1 MNLFTQQATLTSPSV
16 SVYEKADSSSATVGH
31 LILGNTFDLEETLT
45 AEDGSTWYRV
55 TLHNGIEGYIQGEF
69 TTGQEQQPEKT
80 TENGTYV
87 QTLVSANVRA
97 EADINSANIGKIGVR
112 EQVPVVD
119 QVQDSNGESWYLV
132 EGSFENATQ
141 GYIKAS
147 TAEIVS
153 GEATENPEEN
163 PEESVITDSENTEQT
178 GTAGLTVHPAV
189 GEEAL
194 DGSHQLLVQ
203 STTAETMTS
212 NSTETA
218 RGGLFSID
226 YLLLL
231 VILMGIAAFFTAQ
244 RIFHKMLREIF
255 GRKLKSHDR
264 KRRIK

>member
-1 MNLFTQQATLTSPSV
+1 MKLFTQQATLTTPSV

-45 AEDGSTWYRV
+45 AEDGSTWYRI
-55 TLHNGIEGYIQGEF
+55 TLHNGIQGYIQGEF
-69 TTGQEQQPEKT
+69 TTGETKRQEET
-80 TENGTYV
+80 TENTVYV

-97 EADINSANIGKIGVR
+97 EADINSVNIGK
-112 EQVPVVD
+112 VD
-119 QVQDSNGESWYLV
+119 VHQKISVLDEVQDVNGESWYLI
-132 EGSFENATQ
+132 EGAFDGASQ

-147 TAEIVS
+147 TAEIVTTETAAG
-153 GEATENPEEN
+153 GENENAAEEEQIPETETAHTTVRKNVNE
-163 PEESVITDSENTEQT
+163 DS
-178 GTAGLTVHPAV
+178 
-189 GEEAL
+189 L
-194 DGSHQLLVQ
+194 DGSHELLAQ
-203 STTAETMTS
+203 TTTETMTGEMA
-212 NSTETA
+212 ETA
-218 RGGLFSID
+218 KSGLFSID

>member
-1 MNLFTQQATLTSPSV
+1 MKLFTQQATLTTPSV
-16 SVYEKADSSSATVGH
+16 SVYEKADSSSTTVGH

-45 AEDGSTWYRV
+45 AEDDSTWYRV
-55 TLHNGIEGYIQGEF
+55 TLPNGIEGYIQGEF

-97 EADINSANIGKIGVR
+97 EADINSANIGK
-112 EQVPVVD
+112 VD
-119 QVQDSNGESWYLV
+119 VHQKISVLDEVQDVNGESWYLI
-132 EGSFENATQ
+132 EGDFDGASQ

-147 TAEIVS
+147 TAEIVT
-153 GEATENPEEN
+153 TETAAGRENENAAEEEQIPE
-163 PEESVITDSENTEQT
+163 TE
-178 GTAGLTVHPAV
+178 TAHTTVHKNV
-189 GEEAL
+189 NEDSL
-194 DGSHQLLVQ
+194 DGSHELLAQ
-203 STTAETMTS
+203 TTTETMTGEMA
-212 NSTETA
+212 ETA
-218 RGGLFSID
+218 KSGLFSID

>member
-69 TTGQEQQPEKT
+69 TTGEQEQQEEET
-80 TENGTYV
+80 DQTVYV
-87 QTLVSANVRA
+87 RTLVSANVRA
-97 EADINSANIGKIGVR
+97 EADINSANIGK
-112 EQVPVVD
+112 VD
-119 QVQDSNGESWYLV
+119 VHQKISVLDEVQDVNGESWYLI
-132 EGSFENATQ
+132 EGDFDGASQ

-147 TAEIVS
+147 TAEIVTTETAAG
-153 GEATENPEEN
+153 GENENAAEEEQIPETE
-163 PEESVITDSENTEQT
+163 
-178 GTAGLTVHPAV
+178 TAHTTVHKNV
-189 GEEAL
+189 NENSL
-194 DGSHQLLVQ
+194 DGSHELLAQ
-203 STTAETMTS
+203 TTTETMTGEMA
-212 NSTETA
+212 ETA
-218 RGGLFSID
+218 KSGLFSID

>member
-1 MNLFTQQATLTSPSV
+1 MKLFTQQATLTTPSV
-16 SVYEKADSSSATVGH
+16 SVYEKADSSSTTVGH
-31 LILGNTFDLEETLT
+31 LILGNTFELEETLT

-69 TTGQEQQPEKT
+69 TTGQEQQPENT
-80 TENGTYV
+80 TENDTYV

-97 EADINSANIGKIGVR
+97 EADINSANIGK
-112 EQVPVVD
+112 VD
-119 QVQDSNGESWYLV
+119 VHQKISVLDEVQDVNGESWYLI
-132 EGSFENATQ
+132 EGAFEGASQ

-147 TAEIVS
+147 TAEIVT
-153 GEATENPEEN
+153 TETAAGRENENAAEEEQIPE
-163 PEESVITDSENTEQT
+163 TE
-178 GTAGLTVHPAV
+178 TAHTTVHKNV
-189 GEEAL
+189 NENSL
-194 DGSHQLLVQ
+194 DGSHELLAQ
-203 STTAETMTS
+203 TTTETMAGEMAETAKS
-212 NSTETA
+212 
-218 RGGLFSID
+218 GLFSID